1 MDPDETDEERD
12 TRLNVRFN
20 NDREYALIY
29 CNYGFDEVKDD
40 VPEAGDSER
49 RGEVGP
55 HGEGGRSDVQRRD
68 WGVECE

>member
-40 VPEAGDSER
+40 VPKAGDE
-49 RGEVGP
+49 
-55 HGEGGRSDVQRRD
+55 
-68 WGVECE
+68 